1 MSQWRPGLGLL
12 KSAEIVETL
21 GKDYRI
27 SERLPY
33 YCRQDY
39 ELAIVS
45 IWRLSLSVKL
55 KRGELDC

>member
-39 ELAIVS
+39 ELAIV
-45 IWRLSLSVKL
+45 LSLIHI
-55 KRGELDC
+55 